1 MAFDFYFAGGQ
12 CQETT
17 DLICKL
23 NGNVLKSYVNDTK
36 EIPKW
41 FEYKKQGWQGKLLID
56 NGAFTVHRKGGSI
69 NIDEYIEW
77 LNTNNDTIDY
87 AIALDHIPG
96 VWGTKRTYEELRD
109 APIKTWE
116 NYLYMVEK
124 CINPEKLLPVF
135 HQGEDFKY
143 LTQIVNFKIKDNYVP
158 YICISGNKELTNN
171 QREGWYLE
179 CFNVIKKSN
188 NPNVKVH
195 CLGSATLSNAVKF
208 PMTSMDATSWIM
220 TGATG
225 GIFTDY
231 GVVQVSKE
239 SVTDKD
245 NIVHF
250 PKEVQ
255 DNINKYC
262 NKHGITLEQ
271 VQDNYKYRMM
281 INVNYLYEKSK
292 STSYIGKMPKIN
304 KLF

>member
-116 NYLYMVEK
+116 NYLYMVDK
-124 CINPEKLLPVF
+124 CTNPEKLLPVF

-143 LTQIVNFKIKDNYVP
+143 LTQIVNFKIKGNYVP
-158 YICISGNKELTNN
+158 YICISGNKELTNT

-231 GVVQVSKE
+231 GAVQVSKE
-239 SVTDKD
+239 SIADKD
-245 NIVHF
+245 NIAHF

-255 DNINKYC
+255 ENINKYC